1 MRIPLLLLTV
11 CLFTASRLAA
21 AEPTTLERLTAC
33 LTGTFS
39 TAEQAR
45 GDQNFRDVTLHAA
58 RIWPDRA
65 DGPWLYV
72 EQSLPDAPD
81 HPYRQ
86 RVYQLAT
93 RADGSLESR
102 VFELNDPIG
111 LTVAWQDP
119 SRFAPLDPASLVA
132 RAGCSVILHPQP
144 DGSFK
149 GGTEGQGCASTLR
162 GASYATSE
170 ATISAR
176 QVITWD
182 RGFNAAG
189 TQVWGSLHG
198 GYIFKR
204 VD

>member
-1 MRIPLLLLTV
+1 MRIFPLLVVCLLT
-11 CLFTASRLAA
+11 ADRLSA

-33 LTGTFS
+33 LTGKFS

-45 GDQNFRDVTLHAA
+45 GDQNFRDVILHAV

-72 EQSLPDAPD
+72 EQALPDAPA

-86 RVYQLAT
+86 RIHQLGART
-93 RADGSLESR
+93 DGSLELR
-102 VFELNDPIG
+102 VFELSDPIG
-111 LTVAWQDP
+111 FTGAWQDP
-119 SRFAPLDPASLVA
+119 SRFAKLDPTSLIG
-132 RAGCSVILHPQP
+132 RPGCSVVLHPQP

-149 GGTEGQGCASTLR
+149 GGTEGRGCASTLH

-170 ATISAR
+170 ATISPR

-182 RGFNAAG
+182 RGYNAAG
-189 TQVWGSLHG
+189 TQVWGSTHG
-198 GYIFKR
+198 GYVFTR
-204 VD
+204 VE

>member
-1 MRIPLLLLTV
+1 MRIFPLFAV
-11 CLFTASRLAA
+11 CLLTASRLAA
-21 AEPTTLERLTAC
+21 AEPTALERLTAC
-33 LTGTFS
+33 LTGAFS
-39 TAEQAR
+39 SAEQAR
-45 GDQNFRDVTLHAA
+45 GDQNFRNVTLHAA
-58 RIWPDRA
+58 RIWPERA

-72 EQSLPDAPD
+72 EQALTDAPD

-86 RVYQLAT
+86 RVYQLAA

-102 VFELNDPIG
+102 IFELNDPIG
-111 LTVAWQDP
+111 LTGAWQDP
-119 SRFAPLDPASLVA
+119 SRFAKLDPAGLIT
-132 RAGCSVILHPQP
+132 RAGCAVIFHPQP

-149 GGTEGQGCASTLR
+149 GGTEGQGCASTLG
-162 GASYATSE
+162 GASYAISE
-170 ATISAR
+170 ATINTR

-204 VD
+204 VE